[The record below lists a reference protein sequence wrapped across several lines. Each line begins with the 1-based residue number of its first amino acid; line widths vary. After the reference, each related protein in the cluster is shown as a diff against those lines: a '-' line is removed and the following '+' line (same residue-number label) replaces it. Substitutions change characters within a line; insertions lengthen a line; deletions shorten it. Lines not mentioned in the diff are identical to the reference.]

1 MDWNIKT
8 TFVISD
14 LHFYHKGLFN
24 IDPICKEIFGD
35 VEGRVKLMT
44 EWWNEIVKPTDSVI
58 MLGDIS
64 FHKKGLQDI
73 KNLNGMKYLIRGN
86 HDLFSEERYL
96 NEAGIIK
103 IYPSLEISKVV
114 LTHFPVHPSQLKT
127 RYRGNIHGHVHRDTL
142 YDTRYFNASAE
153 NINYRPKRLD
163 EILEELL

>member
-14 LHFYHKGLFN
+14 LHFYHKALFN

-44 EWWNEIVKPTDSVI
+44 EWWNEIVKPSDSVI

-64 FHKKGLQDI
+64 FHKKGLQAI

-86 HDLFSEERYL
+86 HELFSEERYL
-96 NEAGIIK
+96 NEAGISRSIRR
-103 IYPSLEISKVV
+103 LRLV
-114 LTHFPVHPSQLKT
+114 
-127 RYRGNIHGHVHRDTL
+127 RL
-142 YDTRYFNASAE
+142 Y
-153 NINYRPKRLD
+153 
-163 EILEELL
+163 